1 MSDKNILRFGLYDVK
16 AKKFMLL
23 NSKEELKKIF
33 ILLEQSQ

>member
-1 MSDKNILRFGLYDVK
+1 MSDGNVFRFGLYDAK

-33 ILLEQSQ
+33 ILLEQNQ